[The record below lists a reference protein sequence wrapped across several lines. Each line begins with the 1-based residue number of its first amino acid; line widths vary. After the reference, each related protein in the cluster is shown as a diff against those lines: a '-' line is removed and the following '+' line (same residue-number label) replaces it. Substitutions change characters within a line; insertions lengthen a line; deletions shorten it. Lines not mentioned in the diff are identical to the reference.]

1 MAYQHIETVKNL
13 LGITGTYQDKTLDA
27 YAQEVIAYM
36 VDAGVEQ
43 TTAESAES
51 VGVVARGISDLWN
64 LGSGGASL
72 SQYFRERVMQLAFK
86 TKGSA
91 DNV

>member
-1 MAYQHIETVKNL
+1 MTYPHLETVKSL
-13 LGITGTYQDKTLDA
+13 LGITGTYQDATLDA

-36 VDAGVEQ
+36 VDAGVGKA
-43 TTAESAES
+43 TAESAES

-72 SQYFRERVMQLAFK
+72 SQYFRERVVQLAYK

-91 DNV
+91 GNV

>member
-1 MAYQHIETVKNL
+1 MTYAHLTDVKAM
-13 LGITGTYQDKTLDA
+13 LGITGTYQDAALNA

-36 VDAGVEQ
+36 VDAGVAKA
-43 TTAESAES
+43 TAESAES

-72 SQYFRERVMQLAFK
+72 SQYFRERVMQLAYK
-86 TKGSA
+86 PKEGTG
-91 DNV
+91 NV

>member
-43 TTAESAES
+43 ITAESAES